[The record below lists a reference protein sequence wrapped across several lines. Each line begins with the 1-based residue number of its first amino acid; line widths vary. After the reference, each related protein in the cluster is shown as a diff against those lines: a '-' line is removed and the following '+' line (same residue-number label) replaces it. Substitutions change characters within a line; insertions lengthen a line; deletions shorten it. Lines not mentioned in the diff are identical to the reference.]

1 MNQEPRGPR
10 AFLERARP
18 DKLLLSWYGVADKL
32 NHKAHPDSRRGGP
45 RRVVVDFDLLRKVGG
60 ANFRDLG
67 GHPTRDDRRVR
78 RKMVYRSAHLADL
91 PAESPLRS
99 LHLRTLVTLQSRVEV
114 SHLGRPLDAILKS
127 VRWEHIPIGDRWFDA
142 DNPVPLGDQPGQEH
156 LALVGQFCEAWRTFF
171 GILAEGEVYPLL
183 FHCSAGRDRTGVGA
197 AMLLELLG
205 VERDNIVG
213 DFLQSNIVF
222 HQMPLRSTQLLPLF
236 KWIDEHGGINGFMRE
251 VIGLRAA
258 DLERIRRDLL
268 D

>member
-1 MNQEPRGPR
+1 MAEQSRHKPNHD
-10 AFLERARP
+10 ARP
-18 DKLLLSWYGVADKL
+18 S
-32 NHKAHPDSRRGGP
+32 GP
-45 RRVVVDFDLLRKVGG
+45 RRVVVDFDLLRKVAG

-67 GHPTRDDRRVR
+67 GYPTRQDRRVR
-78 RKMVYRSAHLADL
+78 RKMVYRSAHLAEL

-99 LHLRTLVTLQSRVEV
+99 LDLRTLVTLQSHIEV

-142 DNPVPLGDQPGQEH
+142 DNPVPLADEPGQEH
-156 LALVGQFCEAWRTFF
+156 LALVEQFREAWLAFF
-171 GILAEGEVYPLL
+171 RVLAEGEVYPLL

-205 VERDNIVG
+205 VERDNIVA
-213 DFLQSNIVF
+213 DFLQSNVVF
-222 HQMPLRSTQLLPLF
+222 RDMPLRSTQLLPLF
-236 KWIDEHGGINGFMRE
+236 EWIDEQGGINPFMRE

-258 DLERIRRDLL
+258 EVERIRRDLL